1 MISVRVGGVNLV
13 FMNDWQIVVNED
25 VILDIKV
32 LELIVEDVV
41 IVWGFQGVGVM
52 GNNLKMING
61 KLFVF

>member
-1 MISVRVGGVNLV
+1 MISDRVGGVNFV